1 MMDFITIPLVVGM
14 ITLGIYKLFELFVRK
29 KERLMIIEKAGEKQD
44 LNLLQNQLS
53 TPVKVFNRFSS
64 GSLKAGCL
72 LLGVGVGLMV
82 GFLITNFVALDNM
95 NKGTDWQMR
104 ETIGVVYGAAVLLFG
119 GISLLLAFAIEMKYS
134 RKLED

>member
-53 TPVKVFNRFSS
+53 RPVKVFNRFSS

-82 GFLITNFVALDNM
+82 GFLITNFVPLDNM

-134 RKLED
+134 RKLEA